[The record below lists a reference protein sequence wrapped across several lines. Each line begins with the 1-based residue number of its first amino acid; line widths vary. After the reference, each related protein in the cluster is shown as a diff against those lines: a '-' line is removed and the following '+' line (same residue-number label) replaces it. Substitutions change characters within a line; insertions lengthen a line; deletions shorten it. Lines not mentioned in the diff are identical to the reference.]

1 MTANFH
7 FNPAQVAYY
16 EKAGWEAYYNRNWTR
31 AFWLLVQLNREQFR
45 MPWWVALTAALDTVR
60 ASMAFAP
67 IDNDLPRAQY
77 FLERF
82 FAKARRSMGMQTEA
96 KRLAALEMTY
106 WIVHRQLAI
115 RRQRD
120 QADDNIEPM
129 VQALT
134 ELHAALFTATPAQLR
149 TSAECRALA
158 AQAVDWI
165 TGGYSTN
172 IAADWRT
179 VEAYLR
185 RAYQAVARHNDQ

>member
-7 FNPAQVAYY
+7 FNPTQVAYY

-82 FAKARRSMGMQTEA
+82 FAKARRSMGLQTEA
-96 KRLAALEMTY
+96 KRLAELEMTY

-149 TSAECRALA
+149 TSAEYRALA
-158 AQAVDWI
+158 AQAVDRI
-165 TGGYSTN
+165 TGGYSTD

-179 VEAYLR
+179 VEAYLC
-185 RAYQAVARHNDQ
+185 RAYQAVALPTDH

>member
-1 MTANFH
+1 MPTSFS
-7 FNPAQVAYY
+7 FNPEQVAYY
-16 EKAGWEAYYNRNWTR
+16 EKAGWEAYYDRHWTR
-31 AFWLLVQLNREQFR
+31 TFWLLVQLNREQFR
-45 MPWWVALTAALDTVR
+45 MPWWTALTAALDTVR

-67 IDNDLPRAQY
+67 IDNDVPKAQH

-82 FAKARRSMGMQTEA
+82 FAKARRSMDIAAPAQ
-96 KRLAALEMTY
+96 RLAALEMTY

-134 ELHAALFTATPAQLR
+134 ELHAALFATTPTQAR
-149 TSAECRALA
+149 TSAEYRALA
-158 AQAVDWI
+158 AQTVDRI
-165 TGGYSTN
+165 TGGYSTDV
-172 IAADWRT
+172 AADWRT

-185 RAYQAVARHNDQ
+185 RAYQAIAP

>member
-1 MTANFH
+1 
-7 FNPAQVAYY
+7 
-16 EKAGWEAYYNRNWTR
+16 
-31 AFWLLVQLNREQFR
+31 
-45 MPWWVALTAALDTVR
+45 MPWWMALAAALDTVR

-67 IDNDLPRAQY
+67 IDNDVAKAQH

-82 FAKARRSMGMQTEA
+82 FAKARHSMRMHTEA
-96 KRLAALEMTY
+96 KRLAELEMNY

-120 QADDNIEPM
+120 HADDNIEPM
-129 VQALT
+129 VQALA
-134 ELHAALFTATPAQLR
+134 ELHSALFTATPTQLR

-158 AQAVDWI
+158 AQAVDRI
-165 TGGYSTN
+165 TGGYSTD

-185 RAYQAVARHNDQ
+185 RAYQAVALHNDH